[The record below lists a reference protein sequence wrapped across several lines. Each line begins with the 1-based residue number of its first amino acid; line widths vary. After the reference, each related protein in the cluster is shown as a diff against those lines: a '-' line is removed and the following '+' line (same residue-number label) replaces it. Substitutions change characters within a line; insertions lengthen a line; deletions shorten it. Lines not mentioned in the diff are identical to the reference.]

1 MTTHVRFLLPHDLLW
16 RTNQQPGTLFTDF
29 QHIASRVTKKNYVCN
44 FKTFVTAIL
53 FWKKNTR
60 LLMWSHPVCRL
71 VTNYM

>member
-1 MTTHVRFLLPHDLLW
+1 MSMLANLTCILKRSLVNIKMTTHVRFLLPHDLLW

-53 FWKKNTR
+53 F
-60 LLMWSHPVCRL
+60 
-71 VTNYM
+71 